1 MRFNE
6 YNNSI
11 DLPKTTFI
19 PQAEGFSSKFI
30 EKLLLIL
37 IAILGVIG
45 SLYVFTNSS
54 NNNNTPNYHN
64 LSLVAASVSDFDSN
78 TLDGKVKF
86 KDFIKIEG
94 KKKAGVM
101 LNFKFKKD
109 RHVTRYVMEMG
120 NGERVIITADEFPY
134 KFDKS
139 GTYTLELKTITR
151 GLITTLATKKL
162 KIKN

>member
-1 MRFNE
+1 MNE
-6 YNNSI
+6 YTSI
-11 DLPKTTFI
+11 DLPKATLI
-19 PQAEGFSSKFI
+19 SQAGGFPSKIF
-30 EKLLLIL
+30 EKFLLLL
-37 IAILGVIG
+37 IAILGIIG

-94 KKKAGVM
+94 KKKTGNLM
-101 LNFKFKKD
+101 NFKFKKD
-109 RHVTRYVMEMG
+109 RHAARYVMEMG

-134 KFDKS
+134 KYDKA

-151 GLITTLATKKL
+151 GLISTIATKEL
-162 KIKN
+162 KIKD

>member
-1 MRFNE
+1 MSVND
-6 YNNSI
+6 YTSI
-11 DLPKTTFI
+11 DLQKTTFI
-19 PQAEGFSSKFI
+19 PQTGGLSSKSI

-54 NNNNTPNYHN
+54 NNNNNPNYHN

-86 KDFIKIEG
+86 KDYIKIEG
-94 KKKAGVM
+94 KKRAGE
-101 LNFKFKKD
+101 LLTFKFKKD
-109 RHVTRYVMEMG
+109 RSEARYVMDMG

-134 KFDKS
+134 EFAES
-139 GTYTLELKTITR
+139 GTYTLELKTINR
-151 GLITTLATKKL
+151 GLISTVATKEL
-162 KIKN
+162 KIK

>member
-1 MRFNE
+1 MRMNE
-6 YNNSI
+6 YTSI
-11 DLPKTTFI
+11 DLPKTALL
-19 PQAEGFSSKFI
+19 PRAGSLSSKFI

-45 SLYVFTNSS
+45 SLYVFSS
-54 NNNNTPNYHN
+54 SSNNNTPNYHN

-94 KKKAGVM
+94 KKRAGQM

-109 RHVTRYVMEMG
+109 RNRVRYIMDMG

-134 KFDKS
+134 TFDKP
-139 GTYTLELKTITR
+139 GKYKLELKTITR
-151 GLITTLATKKL
+151 GLISTIASKEL
-162 KIKN
+162 KIKS

>member
-1 MRFNE
+1 MNLNE
-6 YNNSI
+6 YTSI
-11 DLPKTTFI
+11 DLTKTTFI
-19 PQAEGFSSKFI
+19 PQTGGFSSKLI

-45 SLYVFTNSS
+45 SLYVFANSS

-64 LSLVAASVSDFDSN
+64 LSMVAASVSDFNAN
-78 TLDGKVKF
+78 TLDVKVKF

-94 KKKAGVM
+94 NKRAGQP
-101 LNFKFKKD
+101 LNFIFKKD
-109 RHVTRYVMEMG
+109 RHAMRYVMDMG

-134 KFDKS
+134 QFKKA

-151 GLITTLATKKL
+151 GLISTIATKEL
-162 KIKN
+162 KIKD

>member
-1 MRFNE
+1 MNE
-6 YNNSI
+6 YTSI
-11 DLPKTTFI
+11 DLPKATLI
-19 PQAEGFSSKFI
+19 PQSGFSSKII
-30 EKLLLIL
+30 EKLLLTL
-37 IAILGVIG
+37 IAFMGVIG

-94 KKKAGVM
+94 KKKAGNK

-109 RHVTRYVMEMG
+109 RHASRYVMEMG

-134 KFDKS
+134 KYDKP
-139 GTYTLELKTITR
+139 GKYKLELKTITR
-151 GLITTLATKKL
+151 GLISTIATKEL
-162 KIKN
+162 KIKD

>member
-1 MRFNE
+1 MRMNE
-6 YNNSI
+6 YTSI
-11 DLPKTTFI
+11 DLPTTTLI
-19 PQAEGFSSKFI
+19 PQAGGLSSKII

-37 IAILGVIG
+37 IAFFGVIG

-54 NNNNTPNYHN
+54 SNNNIPNYHN

-94 KKKAGVM
+94 KKKAGVK

-109 RHVTRYVMEMG
+109 RHAARYVMEMG

-134 KFDKS
+134 KFDKP
-139 GTYTLELKTITR
+139 GTYKLELKTITR
-151 GLITTLATKKL
+151 GLISTIATKEL
-162 KIKN
+162 KIKD

>member
-1 MRFNE
+1 MNE
-6 YNNSI
+6 YTSI
-11 DLPKTTFI
+11 DLQKATLI
-19 PQAEGFSSKFI
+19 PQHEGISSKSI
-30 EKLLLIL
+30 EKFLLIL

-64 LSLVAASVSDFDSN
+64 LSIVAASVSDFESN
-78 TLDGKVKF
+78 TLDKKVKF

-94 KKKAGVM
+94 KKKMGET
-101 LNFKFKKD
+101 LTFKFKKD
-109 RHVTRYVMEMG
+109 RKASRYVMDMG

-134 KFDKS
+134 TFEKE
-139 GTYTLELKTITR
+139 GTYVLELKTINR
-151 GLITTLATKKL
+151 GLISTLATKEL

>member
-1 MRFNE
+1 MRMNE
-6 YNNSI
+6 YTSI
-11 DLPKTTFI
+11 DLPKTSLI
-19 PQAEGFSSKFI
+19 PQTGGLSSKII

-37 IAILGVIG
+37 IAFVGVIG

-54 NNNNTPNYHN
+54 SNNNIPNYHN

-86 KDFIKIEG
+86 KHFIKIEG
-94 KKKAGVM
+94 KKKAGEK

-109 RHVTRYVMEMG
+109 RHAVRYVMEMG

-134 KFDKS
+134 KFDKP
-139 GTYTLELKTITR
+139 GTYKLELKTITR
-151 GLITTLATKKL
+151 GLISTIATKDL
-162 KIKN
+162 KIKE